1 MKPVKFE
8 SDAEYLESILIA
20 TVLAYPD
27 TYPVVS
33 GIVKPT
39 HFQTASAMNCWAAIT
54 GHWPKAKG
62 DRAELQVLVY
72 TSLPSQADKEWFFDV
87 ITDTIPVPHAAE
99 QYAARVAD
107 MAKTRRIHAD
117 MTAISAKYRDSVSG
131 SDALLA
137 DISYL
142 LQKETGETDGD
153 VSITAALERL
163 EYIQEANRERGYV
176 GKRTGFAMFQEDD
189 IGYEPGHLWVI
200 GAWTSVGKT
209 AYMIEAL
216 NRFLD
221 HNQDGKVL
229 IFSTEMTEEQNLCRL
244 LANRTGVGAKVILG
258 GNMFP
263 QHREKVDAHK
273 AWLAARDLH
282 IYTKTANI
290 DEIMAQCRK
299 HKMSG
304 KLDMVWID
312 FVQNVYRT
320 GAKDQYTMMSTI
332 ARDLQA
338 LAHELECT
346 VLCLSQLPNHAGR
359 EDTGILEYK
368 GAGEIAAAC
377 DVGVLMKRAKEDK
390 SKLLFEIR
398 KNRHG
403 KCEQYL
409 MQFADG
415 WTRIEEVSRAE
426 KY

>member
-27 TYPVVS
+27 TYPEVA
-33 GIVKPT
+33 GIVKLT
-39 HFQTASAMNCWAAIT
+39 YFQSASAMHCWGAI
-54 GHWPKAKG
+54 GEHWAKANG
-62 DRAELQVLVY
+62 DSAELKACVY
-72 TSLPSQADKEWFFDV
+72 MALPSKTVKQWFFDV
-87 ITDTIPVPHAAE
+87 TTGTIPIPATAKTT
-99 QYAARVAD
+99 AARIAD
-107 MAKTRRIHAD
+107 AAKCRRI
-117 MTAISAKYRDSVSG
+117 SAGMLAVAEKSKVPGNTSEMLLYNLAEIYR
-131 SDALLA
+131 
-137 DISYL
+137 
-142 LQKETGETDGD
+142 KETGNADED
-153 VSITAALERL
+153 VSIGAALDRL
-163 EYIQEANRERGYV
+163 DKIQEENLQRGCI
-176 GKRTGFAMFQEDD
+176 GRRTGFDMFQRDD
-189 IGYEPGHLWVI
+189 IVYQPGHLWVI

-209 AYMIEAL
+209 AFMIEAI
-216 NRFLD
+216 NRFLEI
-221 HNQDGKVL
+221 NKSSKTL

-244 LANRTGVGAKVILG
+244 LANKTGVGAKVILS
-258 GNMFP
+258 GNMFE
-263 QHREKVDAHK
+263 QHRKKVDAYA
-273 AWLAARDLH
+273 AWLRQRDVH
-282 IYTKTANI
+282 IYSKTSSI

-299 HKMSG
+299 HNLDG
-304 KLDMVWID
+304 DLDMVWID
-312 FVQNVYRT
+312 FIQNVYRH
-320 GAKDQYTMMSTI
+320 GARDQYTMMSTI

-346 VLCLSQLPNHAGR
+346 ILCLSQLPNHAGR

-377 DVGVLMKRAKEDK
+377 DVGVLMNRAKEDK

-426 KY
+426 